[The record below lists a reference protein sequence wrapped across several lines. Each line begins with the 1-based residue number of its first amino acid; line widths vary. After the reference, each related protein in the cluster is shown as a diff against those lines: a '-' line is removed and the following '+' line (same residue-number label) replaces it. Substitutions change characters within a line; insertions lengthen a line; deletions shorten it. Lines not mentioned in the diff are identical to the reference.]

1 MTDDC
6 SPAQHRVSYS
16 ARLASA
22 ELQHGGQLGQF
33 RLMLV
38 RVVLAEEKLSS
49 GRQLGAYASCSTA
62 AVAAVCSGQLG
73 NGQSCIHGFSVLVY
87 PLSQTYGVFALFP
100 DRYQVCRFSRVSDD
114 FPGGSLR

>member
-6 SPAQHRVSYS
+6 HPPRHRVSYS

-49 GRQLGAYASCSTA
+49 GRQLGAYASCGTA
-62 AVAAVCSGQLG
+62 AVAAVSSGMVRVAFMASPF
-73 NGQSCIHGFSVLVY
+73 SCIH
-87 PLSQTYGVFALFP
+87 
-100 DRYQVCRFSRVSDD
+100 
-114 FPGGSLR
+114 SLRRMGFLRCSPIVIGCVVSHAFLTTFREAR